1 MALRRLKAKRVLDLM
16 NCTPENEENSAP
28 DASRRAFL
36 AAAATAL
43 AAVGIVGCSAPAS
56 NAPTSGGLS
65 VVPADSAAGDI
76 RNAPVATAEV
86 QKITDKLYS
95 VSGGANLKI
104 NEALGFVIETSADK
118 SDPGVL
124 FRDES
129 GTLRAMSA
137 RCTHVG
143 CIVAWRSDT
152 QKLHC
157 PCHASQFDISGKVL
171 GGPAKKSL
179 PRWKVE
185 TKGNDA
191 LVSI

>member
-1 MALRRLKAKRVLDLM
+1 M
-16 NCTPENEENSAP
+16 NCIPENEDNGAP
-28 DASRRAFL
+28 DVSRRVFL
-36 AAAATAL
+36 AAAAAAL
-43 AAVGIVGCSAPAS
+43 AAVGIGGCSAPAS
-56 NAPTSGGLS
+56 NAPASGGLS
-65 VVPADSAAGDI
+65 VAPANTDAEPV

-95 VSGGANLKI
+95 VSGGANIKT
-104 NEALGFVIETSADK
+104 NEALGFVIETSANT
-118 SDPGVL
+118 SEPGVL
-124 FRDES
+124 FRDKK
-129 GTLRAMSA
+129 GILHAMSA

-157 PCHASQFDISGKVL
+157 PCHNSQFDTAGKVL

-179 PRWKVE
+179 PQWKAE